1 MGWSLRVL
9 RHRAA
14 AQRTLLVTVVAVALV
29 GASLLGTFALLLYT
43 SAHGALDT
51 ALDRAP
57 TTATDIDAVVTVDAT
72 SDPATAVAAGESF
85 LDDLLDDV
93 PATRGQWLTSPM
105 YRLVGQGDGRVPPLS
120 YLAANPRLPSDA
132 TLLAGAWPTAATDDQ
147 GRVEV
152 AVPKVTA
159 DAYGWSL
166 GSELAVQSLAT
177 HEDTRF
183 VVVGIHEL
191 TGPSSIW
198 TRDLL
203 QGAEHDASYPVPG
216 SFGFVTTD
224 AWGPFVADPA
234 ALDGV
239 GALAT
244 ADLVASPHLT
254 DAPAGAVTD
263 LRSRLDDAQASL
275 TAAVDGVAVSGAF
288 SSHLAETIDV
298 AEGNLAVT
306 RVSIVIVGLMLV
318 VLSVTVLLLAARLL
332 ADRRAAEQTLMSSR
346 GASGRQLLGL
356 ASLEAAVVA
365 LLTTL
370 VSPWLAGLLFGL
382 ITSFGPLERAGMH
395 TDPGRPVSLWITCV
409 VASFVLAGV
418 LLGPL
423 LRRRGSV
430 VDTEQQLV
438 RQDRRGGLARS
449 GVDLALVAVAGVAVW
464 QLQTYR
470 SPVLAGARLDPI
482 LVAAPALLL
491 LAGAVLALRAL
502 PLVAAVGERLAAR
515 GRSLVAPLAAWEVGR
530 RPSRAA
536 GAVLLLTLAL
546 AVGSFSQSFLA
557 TWRTSQA
564 DQVDLLVGT
573 DVRVSRLNG
582 EAMAQSDV
590 VAGLEGAQATSAVAF
605 RSVRFGVPTD
615 GEDATNA
622 GTVNLL
628 ALDATRGGDLLRG
641 RITPDWG
648 QISAPLVPTTPD
660 GAIPL
665 PGAPTSLLLDVDS
678 SVTPA
683 LKGALLVTVVVEDPS
698 GTRTALVLPVVP
710 LVGTT
715 PDVSVPLPAAVEGL
729 RLVAVVAQGLADGE
743 DFGERYGGRPGQT
756 IAVVVSVGN
765 LRVVERPAGAS
776 ADTVTPVPLDGA
788 TWTGSAPATDRGR
801 RALVVTEVDGGR
813 LRVSAHLDAVGLVF
827 GEARMA
833 AMTFVDPGVVP
844 VVATDTVLAGLGA
857 QVGDTVQLD
866 LGGAPV
872 RVSIEREVPYLPGM
886 PRGAGMLVDRDL
898 LGRSA
903 LQSAWTDPL
912 LDEWWLQVPDEHA
925 AALADQV
932 VSDELGVP
940 TSRVE
945 VRTTAIEGPLRVG
958 VQAALWIVTFAALAL
973 AVAGFAM
980 SATVAVRTRRLELAR
995 LQALGASRPSLVRSV
1010 LVEHVILGT
1019 LGLAAGLALGALLAW
1034 VVAPLVTVS
1043 ATGGRPVP
1051 QVVVHWPWPAEVAL
1065 LTLLVLLV
1073 GTAVALTTNLLLRR
1087 ASGELLRLGDE
1098 R

>member
-14 AQRTLLVTVVAVALV
+14 AQRTLLATVVAVALV
-29 GASLLGTFALLLYT
+29 GATLLGTFALLLFT
-43 SAHGALDT
+43 SAHAALDT

-57 TTATDIDAVVTVDAT
+57 ATATDIDAILSVNS
-72 SDPATAVAAGESF
+72 SDPAPALAAGESF
-85 LDDLLDDV
+85 LDDLLGDV
-93 PATRGQWLTSPM
+93 PAERTQWLTSPM
-105 YRLVGQGDGRVPPLS
+105 YRLVGQGGRVPPLS
-120 YLAANPRLPSDA
+120 YLAANPQLPSGA
-132 TLLAGAWPTAATDDQ
+132 SLLAGAWPTAVTDDQ

-152 AVPKVTA
+152 AVPKVAA
-159 DAYGWSL
+159 DAYGWTV

-177 HEDTRF
+177 YDDTRF
-183 VVVGIHEL
+183 VVTGIHEL
-191 TGPSSIW
+191 TGPSSSW

-203 QGAEHDASYPVPG
+203 QGTQHDPAYPVPG

-224 AWGPFVADPA
+224 AWGPFVAVP
-234 ALDGV
+234 
-239 GALAT
+239 GALTAPGGLAR
-244 ADLVASPHLT
+244 ADLVAAPHLV

-263 LRSRLDDAQASL
+263 LRARLDDAQASL
-275 TAAVDGVAVSGAF
+275 TAAVDATTLSGDF
-288 SSHLAETIDV
+288 RSSLAATVDD
-298 AEGNLAVT
+298 AQGNLAVT
-306 RVSIVIVGLMLV
+306 RVSVVIVGLMLV
-318 VLSVTVLLLAARLL
+318 VLAVTVLLLAARLL
-332 ADRRAAEQTLMSSR
+332 ADRRAAEQTLMASR
-346 GASGRQLLGL
+346 GASGRQLLRL
-356 ASLEAAVVA
+356 AALEAAAVA
-365 LLTTL
+365 LVTGL
-370 VSPWLAGLLFGL
+370 VSPWLAGLVFGL
-382 ITSFGPLERAGMH
+382 VTSFGPLERAGMH
-395 TDPGRPVSLWITCV
+395 TDPGRPVSLWVTCV

-449 GVDLALVAVAGVAVW
+449 GVDLALVALAGVAVW

-470 SPVLAGARLDPI
+470 SPVVAGAQLDPI

-546 AVGSFSQSFLA
+546 AVGSFSQSFLS

-564 DQVDLLVGT
+564 DQVDLAVGT
-573 DVRVSRLNG
+573 DVRVARLDG
-582 EAMAQSDV
+582 SA
-590 VAGLEGAQATSAVAF
+590 LAQANAVDGLSDAQAVSAVAF
-605 RSVRFGVPTD
+605 RGVRVGVPTGGD
-615 GEDATNA
+615 ETN
-622 GTVNLL
+622 GGSVNLL
-628 ALDATRGGDLLRG
+628 ALDAAQAGDLLRG
-641 RITPDWG
+641 RHTPDWG
-648 QISAPLVPTTPD
+648 TIAAPLVPTTPD

-665 PGAPTSLLLDVDS
+665 PGSPSALVLDVDG
-678 SVTPA
+678 SVAPA
-683 LKGALLVTVVVEDPS
+683 VAGTLLVTLVVEDAY
-698 GTRTALVLPVVP
+698 GTRTPLELPLVP
-710 LVGTT
+710 LVGTAA
-715 PDVSVPLPAAVEGL
+715 DVTVPLPAAAAGL
-729 RLVAVVAQGLADGE
+729 RLVAITAQGLPDSSDTSQLGP
-743 DFGERYGGRPGQT
+743 GRGPSST
-756 IAVVVSVGN
+756 VSMAVTVRH
-765 LRVVERPAGAS
+765 LRAVERPAGAT
-776 ADTVTPVPLDGA
+776 ADTVTAVDLGDG
-788 TWTGSAPATDRGR
+788 TWSGSAPADDRGR
-801 RALVVTEVDGGR
+801 RALVATAVDDEG
-813 LRVSAHLDAVGLVF
+813 LHLTSRPSSVELLF
-827 GEARMA
+827 GWARMA
-833 AMTFVDPGVVP
+833 AMTFPDPGVVP
-844 VVATDTVLAGLGA
+844 VVATDTLLAALAA
-857 QVGDTVQLD
+857 QVGDQVQLD
-866 LGGAPV
+866 LDGAPV
-872 RVSIEREVPYLPGM
+872 LVSIEREVPYLPGM
-886 PRGAGMLVDRDL
+886 PRGAGVLVDRDL
-898 LGRSA
+898 LTRAA
-903 LQSAWTDPL
+903 LLSAWTDPL
-912 LDEWWLQVPDEHA
+912 LDEWWMQVPDDRA
-925 AALADQV
+925 ASLVDQV
-932 VSDELGVP
+932 VADELGTP
-940 TSRVE
+940 TSRVAE
-945 VRTTAIEGPLRVG
+945 SATAIEGPLRVG

-1019 LGLAAGLALGALLAW
+1019 LGLAAGLALGALLAQ

-1051 QVVVHWPWPAEVAL
+1051 QVVVHWPWPTQLVL